1 MTTKVILD
9 TNALLMP
16 FQFGINLS
24 AELKRLLGSYE
35 IIVPSSVLDELKKLK
50 PTDSA
55 KAAKALAQKY
65 KVWSTEEKGDEAI
78 VSLAEELKAIVVT
91 NDKGLMR
98 ALKKLKLPVIHLRS
112 RTHLVLSGS
121 FL

>member
-24 AELKRLLGSYE
+24 TELKRLLGAFE
-35 IIVPSSVLDELKKLK
+35 IVVPSSVLDELKGLK
-50 PTDSA
+50 PKNLA
-55 KAAKALAQKY
+55 KAAEALSLRF

-78 VSLAEELKAIVVT
+78 VSLAKELKAVVVT
-91 NDKGLMR
+91 NDKRLME
-98 ALKKLKLPVIHLRS
+98 ALRKLKLPVIHLRS